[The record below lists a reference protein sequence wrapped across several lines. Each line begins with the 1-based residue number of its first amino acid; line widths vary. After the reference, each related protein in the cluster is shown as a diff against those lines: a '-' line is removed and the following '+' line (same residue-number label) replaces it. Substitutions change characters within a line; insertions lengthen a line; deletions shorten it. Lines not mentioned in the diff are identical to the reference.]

1 MFIEFHYLLALMGL
15 CLFAGGAV
23 GLFVSAVCQISG
35 EGTRE
40 EEEEAKRC
48 R

>member
-1 MFIEFHYLLALMGL
+1 MFIEFHYLLFLMAL

-23 GLFVSAVCQISG
+23 GLLVSAVCQISG
-35 EGTRE
+35 ACTRE
-40 EEEEAKRC
+40 EEEEVKRC